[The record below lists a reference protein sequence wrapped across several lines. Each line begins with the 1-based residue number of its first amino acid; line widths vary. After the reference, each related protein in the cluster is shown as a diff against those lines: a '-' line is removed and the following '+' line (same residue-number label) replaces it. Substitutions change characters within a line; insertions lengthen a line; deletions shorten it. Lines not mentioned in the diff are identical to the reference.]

1 MDLKQTAVNT
11 LSYQLDRAPKLTP
24 PARRHKGLE
33 PWVCGCHAAPGP
45 PADHRSGVSG
55 HLVQAGRQLRR
66 AARPLRPA
74 SAVAGQ

>member
-11 LSYQLDRAPKLTP
+11 LSYQLDRAPK
-24 PARRHKGLE
+24 
-33 PWVCGCHAAPGP
+33 HAAPGP
-45 PADHRSGVSG
+45 AADHRSGVSG